1 MKYITIGKCTKYN
14 IYLLIS
20 FLCEFFEEFILGLNN
35 SNKKKPVRIFPFKA
49 KIKNHNLLENLLRIA
64 SIFFG
69 GVILYFFEKKN
80 KRKDYEITAEEID
93 SIKATLFNNKH
104 KHKFVNLLIIGFVF
118 LFYIILDNFLSQT
131 NTEVGF
137 WTFEIMYISI
147 FSRCIFKNKINRH
160 VKLAIYIMLIL
171 GILDF
176 IGFFLPT
183 TKHEN
188 VENMNELTDKNVFD
202 IIIIK
207 YGTYV
212 IPILFLLYELKRI
225 QRDFCWVKS
234 KYLMDV
240 RSISP
245 YKIFITIGT
254 IGFIFIIIFFSIFTY
269 VPCKSFNNINKI
281 NDTFINI
288 DTGEHLQLNKEYCTL
303 TEYDD
308 NTKTLY
314 LLYDSMKLISQE
326 YSNTDKETMLEI
338 FLIIPLLFIIN
349 LVNEVSRL
357 IIVQYLDPN
366 NILIYKNFLYFFERI
381 IQIIINKGDEQ
392 YLTYTQF
399 FLTEIEELL
408 SIISNM
414 IYIEVL
420 ELKFCGLDY
429 ELKKNISRRGA
440 EDIYESIDSMG
451 KDTESSIDMPEN
463 ESMSELTS
471 KKSLN

>member
-1 MKYITIGKCTKYN
+1 MIIMVLLTI
-14 IYLLIS
+14 
-20 FLCEFFEEFILGLNN
+20 
-35 SNKKKPVRIFPFKA
+35 
-49 KIKNHNLLENLLRIA
+49 LEL
-64 SIFFG
+64 
-69 GVILYFFEKKN
+69 
-80 KRKDYEITAEEID
+80 T
-93 SIKATLFNNKH
+93 
-104 KHKFVNLLIIGFVF
+104 
-118 LFYIILDNFLSQT
+118 
-131 NTEVGF
+131 
-137 WTFEIMYISI
+137 
-147 FSRCIFKNKINRH
+147 
-160 VKLAIYIMLIL
+160 
-171 GILDF
+171 
-176 IGFFLPT
+176 GFFLPM

-188 VENMNELTDKNVFD
+188 LENMDELTDKNIFD
-202 IIIIK
+202 ITTTK
-207 YGTYV
+207 FGTYA
-212 IPILFLLYELKRI
+212 IPLLFLAYEIKNF
-225 QRDFCWVKS
+225 QRDFCWIKA

-245 YKIFITIGT
+245 YKIFISIGT

-269 VPCKSFNNINKI
+269 VPCNTFNNINKI

-288 DTGEHLQLNKEYCTL
+288 DTGEHLQLNKEYCSL

-399 FLTEIEELL
+399 FLTEIEELI